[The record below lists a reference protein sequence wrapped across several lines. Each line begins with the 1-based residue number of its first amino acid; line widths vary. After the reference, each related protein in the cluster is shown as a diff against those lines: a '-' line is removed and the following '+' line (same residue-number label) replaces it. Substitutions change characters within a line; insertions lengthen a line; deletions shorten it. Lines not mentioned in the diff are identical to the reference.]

1 MNIEIG
7 DYSFEGCFS
16 SPKHLDDKPGLYA
29 IFCINYGKNLLID
42 IGESKNIKTRIE
54 DHERSS
60 CWRRN
65 CASALGYAAL
75 YTPKLKGKGRQKIEQ
90 EIRDEHNPI
99 CGRP

>member
-7 DYSFEGCFS
+7 NYSFEGCYS
-16 SPKHLDDKPGLYA
+16 GAAYLEDKPGLYA
-29 IFCINYGKNLLID
+29 IFCKTYEKNVLID
-42 IGESKNIKTRIE
+42 IGESKNIKSRVE
-54 DHERSS
+54 DNERSS

-75 YTPKLKGKGRQKIEQ
+75 YTPKLGEKERQKIEQ
-90 EIRDEHNPI
+90 EIRDEHNPV